1 MRLEMAFLPAGWM
14 LWHEKWRL
22 EQEPEKSA
30 VLILPERAV
39 DQYEMGFSNKMIII
53 PRKPLA

>member
-1 MRLEMAFLPAGWM
+1 M